1 MGFFEKNLNVP
12 ITSIAFLA
20 LKGTKQA
27 LVFRAVIEGYK
38 ISLSESD
45 DSLILDLADVYVS
58 FGGAQP

>member
-1 MGFFEKNLNVP
+1 M
-12 ITSIAFLA
+12 A